1 MKTSAGPVPSQVL
14 SAELWFRDG
23 LSAGGGGWALRST
36 ALGGGGAYKR
46 WDLQLAVAFVLTS
59 DCGSSHGTRLMPM
72 RICEQRESLVPSI
85 LFDFL
90 SLTQAFTVAPSAMR
104 PSSVTKLMVVTQPG
118 TSSLKAARERSP
130 SLCTLPGLG
139 HLLMTIGNGPT
150 VNNMDVQISRK
161 DTLAILDINSP
172 HRVTTFLSEPTE
184 HG

>member
-23 LSAGGGGWALRST
+23 LSAGGGDWALRST

-59 DCGSSHGTRLMPM
+59 DCGSSHGTQLMPM

-118 TSSLKAARERSP
+118 TFQSSKGKKP
-130 SLCTLPGLG
+130 FSLHTACSWAFAYD
-139 HLLMTIGNGPT
+139 N
-150 VNNMDVQISRK
+150 RK
-161 DTLAILDINSP
+161 WTN
-172 HRVTTFLSEPTE
+172 RQ
-184 HG
+184 